1 MKEENGMA
9 TSWLLALMASGS
21 ISGAG
26 AVAIADG
33 GYKSEALCERTGSEA
48 VARLE
53 RHEAE
58 VAKANTTYSPGV
70 TVQAYRARSWSY
82 QCLPTDKG

>member
-1 MKEENGMA
+1 MA
-9 TSWLLALMASGS
+9 TTWLLALMASGT

-33 GYKSEALCERTGSEA
+33 GYKSEALCQRTGTEA

-53 RHEAE
+53 RREAE
-58 VAKANTTYSPGV
+58 LEKANTTVSPGI
-70 TVQAYRARSWSY
+70 TVQGYRARKWSY
-82 QCLPTDKG
+82 ECLPTDKG

>member
-1 MKEENGMA
+1 MA
-9 TSWLLALMASGS
+9 TSWLLVLMASGS

-26 AVAIADG
+26 AGAAVAIADG
-33 GYKSEALCERTGSEA
+33 GYKSEALCQRSGSEA
-48 VARLE
+48 VARLD
-53 RHEAE
+53 RHETE
-58 VAKANTTYSPGV
+58 LEKANTTVSPGF

>member
-1 MKEENGMA
+1 MA
-9 TSWLLALMASGS
+9 TTWLLALMASGT

-26 AVAIADG
+26 AVAMADG
-33 GYKSEALCERTGSEA
+33 GYKSETLCQRTGTEA

-53 RHEAE
+53 RREAE
-58 VAKANTTYSPGV
+58 LEKANTTVSPGI
-70 TVQAYRARSWSY
+70 TVHGYRARKWSY

>member
-1 MKEENGMA
+1 MA
-9 TSWLLALMASGS
+9 TTWLLALMASGS
-21 ISGAG
+21 ISSAG
-26 AVAIADG
+26 PVIADG
-33 GYKSEALCERTGSEA
+33 GYKSEALCQRTGTEA

-53 RHEAE
+53 RREAAIE
-58 VAKANTTYSPGV
+58 KANTTASPGI

>member
-1 MKEENGMA
+1 MA